1 MGCSADR
8 SLSCSSICRVNTGQ
22 DRLSRVKVIALKGA
36 YLAEAVYGDLALR
49 PMCDTDLMVPR
60 ADLAR
65 AGGAL
70 LDMGGAHLKQHNQ
83 AAPAPGAKREDIEP
97 GRGMKR
103 HGLPV
108 FIRDLGVALHWT
120 IVSPTEP
127 FRIDAAGLWD
137 RARPATTAD
146 VEVLS
151 LSPED
156 LLLHLCLHFCHE
168 DGCKGLRC
176 LCDIAETIR
185 HFGGRMDW
193 PQVVDRARERGAPRY
208 AGLSLHL
215 ARTLLGATV
224 PKDALCRL
232 VPGGIDARL
241 VKKATECVLVQEGY
255 DDWSLLPFPNRFGGK
270 WTLERVKALRDV
282 VFLPRDEMASRY
294 PRARDSR
301 HLWPYYFLRSADLLR
316 YCGRATLQPGF
327 RMMRVHERNNT
338 PSLAAWLKSGIR

>member
-1 MGCSADR
+1 
-8 SLSCSSICRVNTGQ
+8 
-22 DRLSRVKVIALKGA
+22 LKGA